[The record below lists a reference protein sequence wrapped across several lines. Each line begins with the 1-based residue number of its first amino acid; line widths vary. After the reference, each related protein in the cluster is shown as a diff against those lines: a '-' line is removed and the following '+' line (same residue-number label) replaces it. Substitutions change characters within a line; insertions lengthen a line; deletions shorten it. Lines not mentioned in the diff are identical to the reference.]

1 MVSTIACDVRE
12 GFGFADILRATFPMG
27 SMTGAPKIR
36 AMEITADVEP
46 VRRGLYSGTV
56 GWADP
61 DGQGDVGDFHL
72 NVVIRTILADLE
84 SRKWSAHVGG
94 AITALARPENEWDET
109 RLKAEALLEVM
120 GAAERPAPETLLHD

>member
-1 MVSTIACDVRE
+1 
-12 GFGFADILRATFPMG
+12 
-27 SMTGAPKIR
+27 
-36 AMEITADVEP
+36 VEP